1 MIYAY
6 DKLYLSVAQ
15 KNLACM
21 LDYMVNNLKYP
32 LETAWQWFCMSN
44 TASRFERGDCS
55 IVAGR
60 SGVEIAYE
68 VLRENGKPHPKQ
80 TPSYSYNRSPEYW
93 IGWALAY
100 YQWSTSLSFAEI
112 NQAIPVTEVR
122 MLYTPYHEMDIR
134 QFVDKINELYREA
147 KPETN
152 LKELRT
158 FANLSQSELA
168 QQSGVSV
175 RTIQQYEQRRKD
187 INKAQTETLLKIARV
202 LVCKVEDLV
211 EKVPM

>member
-1 MIYAY
+1 MIHAY

-21 LDYMVNNLKYP
+21 LDYMVNDLKRP
-32 LETAWQWFCMSN
+32 LETVWQWFCMSN

-55 IVAGR
+55 VVAGM

-68 VLRENGKPHPKQ
+68 VLQEAGEPKPEQ
-80 TPSYSYNRSPEYW
+80 APSYSYDRSPEYW
-93 IGWALAY
+93 TGWALAY

-122 MLYTPYHEMDIR
+122 MLYTP
-134 QFVDKINELYREA
+134 LYREA

-168 QQSGVSV
+168 QQAGVSV

-187 INKAQTETLLKIARV
+187 INKAQTETLLKIARA
-202 LVCKVEDLV
+202 LVCTVEDLV
-211 EKVPM
+211 EKVPT

>member
-1 MIYAY
+1 M
-6 DKLYLSVAQ
+6 
-15 KNLACM
+15 
-21 LDYMVNNLKYP
+21 
-32 LETAWQWFCMSN
+32 
-44 TASRFERGDCS
+44 
-55 IVAGR
+55 
-60 SGVEIAYE
+60 
-68 VLRENGKPHPKQ
+68 
-80 TPSYSYNRSPEYW
+80 
-93 IGWALAY
+93 
-100 YQWSTSLSFAEI
+100 SFAEI

-122 MLYTPYHEMDIR
+122 MLYTPYHEMDVR
-134 QFVDKINELYREA
+134 QFVDKMNELYREA

-211 EKVPM
+211 EKFRCKKKNEKSRGHFQ

>member
-1 MIYAY
+1 M
-6 DKLYLSVAQ
+6 
-15 KNLACM
+15 
-21 LDYMVNNLKYP
+21 
-32 LETAWQWFCMSN
+32 
-44 TASRFERGDCS
+44 
-55 IVAGR
+55 

-68 VLRENGKPHPKQ
+68 VLQEAGEPKPEQ
-80 TPSYSYNRSPEYW
+80 APSYSYDRSPEYW
-93 IGWALAY
+93 TGWALAY

-122 MLYTPYHEMDIR
+122 MLYTPYHEMDVR
-134 QFVDKINELYREA
+134 QFVDKMNELYREA

-168 QQSGVSV
+168 QQAGVSV

-187 INKAQTETLLKIARV
+187 INKAQTETLLKIARA
-202 LVCKVEDLV
+202 LVCTVEDLV
-211 EKVPM
+211 EKVPT